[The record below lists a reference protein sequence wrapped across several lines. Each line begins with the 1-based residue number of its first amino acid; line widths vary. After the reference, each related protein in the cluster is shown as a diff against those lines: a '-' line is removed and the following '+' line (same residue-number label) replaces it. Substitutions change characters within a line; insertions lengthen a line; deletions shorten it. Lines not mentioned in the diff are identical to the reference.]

1 MLDTQPM
8 DDYFLDD
15 LRSTSKSIRKRQGT
29 NRNMGK
35 GLEQAIQ
42 EGKLNAYEL
51 TERCSVSLA
60 IREMQ
65 INQDFHTAV
74 KNYKVGEYQVLT

>member
-1 MLDTQPM
+1 
-8 DDYFLDD
+8 
-15 LRSTSKSIRKRQGT
+15 
-29 NRNMGK
+29 MGK

-42 EGKLNAYEL
+42 KGKLNAYEL

-74 KNYKVGEYQVLT
+74 KNYKVGEYQILT